1 MRVGQSEPKRGN
13 PALLAVL
20 IVLSLVSLTLY
31 FRESDSGML
40 HDARRVVLAV
50 SAPVETAGTWVT
62 TPFRAVGN
70 FFDGLGASKKQLA
83 ALEAQNEELKARLA
97 ELEEA
102 ERENQRLQALVQFAD
117 ENDLASLGARV
128 IGRPTST
135 WEGVLTINRGSA
147 DGVEPGMPV
156 VAAQGLVG
164 QVVSVTP
171 YASTV
176 RLITD
181 QQSGVA
187 AMVQS
192 SRTPGIVRGSVSQEL
207 TMEYVDR
214 ASLPVVGDV
223 VITSGIGGVYPKG
236 IVIGDIIQV
245 DDQRGELYPDIVVKS
260 RVPINQ
266 IEEVLVL
273 VGSTS
278 STGSGVIE

>member
-40 HDARRVVLAV
+40 HDARRVVLAI
-50 SAPVETAGTWVT
+50 SAPVESAGTWVT

-102 ERENQRLQALVQFAD
+102 ELENRRLQALVQFAD

-128 IGRPTST
+128 IGQPTST
-135 WEGVLTINRGSA
+135 WEGVFTINRGSV

-187 AMVQS
+187 AMIQS
-192 SRTPGIVRGSVSQEL
+192 SRTPGIVRGSVSQAL
-207 TMEYVDR
+207 TMEYLDR
-214 ASLPVVGDV
+214 ASLPVIGDV

-260 RVPINQ
+260 RVPINE

-278 STGSGVIE
+278 GTGSGVIE

>member
-20 IVLSLVSLTLY
+20 IVLSVVSLTLY
-31 FRESDSGML
+31 FRESDSGVL
-40 HDARRVVLAV
+40 HDARRVVLAI

-62 TPFRAVGN
+62 TPFRAVSN

-102 ERENQRLQALVQFAD
+102 ELENQRLQALVQFAD

-128 IGRPTST
+128 IGQPTST
-135 WEGVLTINRGSA
+135 WEGVFTINRGSV

-192 SRTPGIVRGSVSQEL
+192 SRTPGIVRGSVSQAL
-207 TMEYVDR
+207 TMEYLDR
-214 ASLPVVGDV
+214 ASLPVIGDV

-245 DDQRGELYPDIVVKS
+245 DDQRGELHPDIVVRS
-260 RVPINQ
+260 RVPINE

-278 STGSGVIE
+278 GTGSGVIE